1 MLKSFTNKVKQNT
14 FLNKQ
19 KKKTEKEREGHLVFC
34 RIMRILLA
42 VWVVDL
48 EVVQFPKL
56 WVKETILQGTIKIEL
71 NTPT

>member
-1 MLKSFTNKVKQNT
+1 MLKSLTKKVKQNT

-19 KKKTEKEREGHLVFC
+19 QKQTEREREEGHLVFW

-48 EVVQFPKL
+48 AVVQFSKL
-56 WVKETILQGTIKIEL
+56 WVKETIGAIKIEV
-71 NTPT
+71 NTPI